1 VRRALPVALVLA
13 SLALPAAAQAAGTST
28 AITPGI
34 STSPFAIGVPQVSTT
49 ATTATPTVASSSTT
63 SSTDGSFSTLDILII
78 VVAVGALILGVVTF
92 VLRDSRR
99 TARQLGV
106 AGSFAGEGTRSGS
119 KAKPK
124 SRKQISAR
132 EKKRRKRGRAPR
144 RR

>member
-1 VRRALPVALVLA
+1 VALA
-13 SLALPAAAQAAGTST
+13 SLALPAAAQAAGST
-28 AITPGI
+28 TITPGI
-34 STSPFAIGVPQVSTT
+34 STSPFAVGVPQVSTT

-63 SSTDGSFSTLDILII
+63 SSTDGSFGTLDILII
-78 VVAVGALILGVVTF
+78 VVAVGALIVGVVTF

-106 AGSFAGEGTRSGS
+106 AGSFAGESRSGS

-124 SRKQISAR
+124 SRKQISAQ